1 MMAVHYEEIVRMRR
15 QQEEAYYHAMRSQN
29 QGISGLVGMGVGE
42 MGMQQALRG
51 QDPFAQTPE
60 VKPEKNPK
68 LLLLL

>member
-1 MMAVHYEEIVRMRR
+1 MDVHYEEIVRMRR
-15 QQEEAYYHAMRSQN
+15 QQEEAYQHAMRSQQQN
-29 QGISGLVGMGVGE
+29 VFGRMGVGE
-42 MGMQQALRG
+42 MGMQQAIRG